1 MSMELFRPLASIVI
15 MSYKFMDIE
24 KNLPIYL
31 KIRFLDV
38 QRFRNAKLK
47 DMSLHVSRHVHGDL
61 DGYLQY
67 ATASYSFQKHGCQR
81 NINIKSALHNFI
93 WQKADT

>member
-1 MSMELFRPLASIVI
+1 MSIELFRPLASIVI
-15 MSYKFMDIE
+15 ISYKVMGCQFSDIE

-31 KIRFLDV
+31 KICFLDV

-67 ATASYSFQKHGCQR
+67 AAAS
-81 NINIKSALHNFI
+81 
-93 WQKADT
+93 

>member
-1 MSMELFRPLASIVI
+1 MSMELFRPLPSIVI
-15 MSYKFMDIE
+15 SYGCQFLDIE

-31 KIRFLDV
+31 KICFLDV

-67 ATASYSFQKHGCQR
+67 ATASYWIQEHGC
-81 NINIKSALHNFI
+81 
-93 WQKADT
+93 

>member
-15 MSYKFMDIE
+15 TYVLQAVMDIE

-67 ATASYSFQKHGCQR
+67 ATAS
-81 NINIKSALHNFI
+81 
-93 WQKADT
+93 

>member
-1 MSMELFRPLASIVI
+1 MVEILQFS
-15 MSYKFMDIE
+15 DIE
-24 KNLPIYL
+24 KKNLPIYL

-47 DMSLHVSRHVHGDL
+47 DMSLYVSRHVHGDL

-67 ATASYSFQKHGCQR
+67 ATAS
-81 NINIKSALHNFI
+81 
-93 WQKADT
+93 